1 MKLKN
6 MLVGLEGL
14 KVKGDLE
21 IEIVGIEKNSKEIK
35 PGYLFVAIK
44 GFSTDGHQYI
54 ENAIENGAVAVML
67 EEGCDLKSLKI
78 PENVTIIMAKN
89 TREGLAITSS
99 NFYGNPSKKFKLIG
113 VTGTKGKTTTTF
125 MIKEIL
131 EKAGRKVGLI
141 GTIATYINGK
151 KIKDSDRTTPESL
164 ELQQTFNEMA
174 EAGVE
179 AVVMEVS
186 SQSLKLHRVDG
197 CDFDIVL
204 FTNFSEDHIS
214 PNEHPDMEDYFNSK
228 LKLFQ
233 MCKTG
238 IVNTDD
244 LHGAKI
250 PKMFPESNITTY
262 GIDNYANV
270 LAKDITITNSYVDFK
285 VKIKDRNE
293 RVKTC
298 IPGRFS
304 VYNSLAAI
312 CVAQKFGIEPEVV
325 KQALEEVRVPG
336 RSELVNNK
344 LEIPIMIDYAHSPE
358 SLQNILQAVKSY
370 TRGKVISVF
379 GCGGDRDSGKRP
391 VMGEISGRIAD
402 FTFITSDNPRTE
414 NPEKIVEQ
422 IEEGMK
428 KTKGKYKVVVDRVE
442 AIKEAIQMAT
452 KRDIIVLAGKG
463 HEPYQEINGVKYPFD
478 ERIIVNDIIAE
489 LEENKDEE
497 EDKKIRHKKNMK
509 Y

>member
-1 MKLKN
+1 MKLN
-6 MLVGLEGL
+6 EMLVGLEGL
-14 KVKGDLE
+14 KVRGDLE
-21 IEIVGIEKNSKEIK
+21 KEITGLERDSKEIK
-35 PGYLFVAIK
+35 KGFLFVAIK
-44 GFSTDGHQYI
+44 GFAVDGHEYI
-54 ENAIENGAVAVML
+54 EEAIENGAVAVMI

-78 PENVTIIMAKN
+78 SQDVTIVMAKN
-89 TREGLAITSS
+89 TREGLAICSS
-99 NFYGNPSKKFKLIG
+99 NFYGNPSRKFKLIG

-131 EKAGRKVGLI
+131 EKAGKKVGLI
-141 GTIATYINGK
+141 GTIATYINGE
-151 KIKDSDRTTPESL
+151 KIKDSDRTTPESI
-164 ELQQTFNEMA
+164 ELQRDFAQMA

-197 CDFDIVL
+197 CEFDIVL

-214 PNEHPDMEDYFNSK
+214 PKEHPDMKDYFDSK
-228 LKLFQ
+228 LKLFK

-238 IVNTDD
+238 IVNVDD
-244 LHGAKI
+244 LHGAKV
-250 PKMFPESNITTY
+250 PALFPDNNITTY
-262 GIDNYANV
+262 GIDNFAKV

-285 VKIKDRNE
+285 VKITDRNE

-312 CVAQKFGIEPEVV
+312 CVAQKFGVSPEIV
-325 KQALEEVRVPG
+325 KEALSEVRVPG

-344 LEIPIMIDYAHSPE
+344 RELPIMIDYAHSPE
-358 SLQNILQAVKSY
+358 SLENILQAVKSY

-391 VMGEISGRIAD
+391 IMGEISGRIAD

-414 NPEKIVEQ
+414 DPQKIVEQ

-442 AIKEAIQMAT
+442 AIKEAIKMAT

-489 LEENKDEE
+489 L
-497 EDKKIRHKKNMK
+497 DKKQ
-509 Y
+509 